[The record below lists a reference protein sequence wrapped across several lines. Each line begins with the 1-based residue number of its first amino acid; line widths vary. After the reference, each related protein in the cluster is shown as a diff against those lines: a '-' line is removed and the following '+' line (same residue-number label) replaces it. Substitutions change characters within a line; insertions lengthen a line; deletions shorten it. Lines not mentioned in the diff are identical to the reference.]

1 MSLKQPVVC
10 QIVGCA
16 NVGKTKL
23 LAAYSGINVLSAVD
37 MNGFPIKSQPY
48 EYGMAIARGIIDEN
62 GQPTH
67 ISIWDAPLGNEK
79 LRPLTLT
86 KADVVLLCYST
97 DAIITL
103 HTACQEWHALLSQHC
118 PTAPIIA
125 VGIRQSSSETA
136 KAAEMAAEGG
146 SAGSNASEKALHD
159 VGARLHLQCC
169 LKDAESVQHV
179 FTTAARIARANCE
192 AKSERAS
199 CSMQ

>member
-103 HTACQEWHALLSQHC
+103 HTACQEARCLLVQLAVVFVLNLVIHEDATLRHC
-118 PTAPIIA
+118 QVCQCGFHWPSTFSP
-125 VGIRQSSSETA
+125 S
-136 KAAEMAAEGG
+136 MCCG
-146 SAGSNASEKALHD
+146 SGMLS
-159 VGARLHLQCC
+159 
-169 LKDAESVQHV
+169 
-179 FTTAARIARANCE
+179 
-192 AKSERAS
+192 
-199 CSMQ
+199 